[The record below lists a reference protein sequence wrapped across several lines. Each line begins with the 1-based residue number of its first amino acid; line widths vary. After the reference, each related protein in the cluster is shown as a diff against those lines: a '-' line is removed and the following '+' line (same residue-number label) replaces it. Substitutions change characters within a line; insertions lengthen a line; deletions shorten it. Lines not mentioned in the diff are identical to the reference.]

1 LQSKNPYPQLKF
13 YRLATEP
20 VGGLAND
27 AVMYRLP
34 GIVNGLS
41 RMFEIGVRPS
51 VSGNTE
57 IIMHRFF
64 GPNP

>member
-1 LQSKNPYPQLKF
+1 M
-13 YRLATEP
+13 
-20 VGGLAND
+20 GND

-34 GIVNGLS
+34 GSVNGVS
-41 RMFEIGVRPS
+41 GTFEIGVRSS

-64 GPNP
+64 RPNA